1 MQHILRIIK
10 IALRYKYRL
19 SFAYLSTIGAIAAY
33 IFLPKLFGDAIDSVA
48 EPILAGD
55 SEIHTATL
63 YTCIL
68 AILGLSVIRGAMSYF
83 QTYLGETLSQYVSY
97 DLRNSFYDHIQ
108 HQSFA
113 FHDKHHTGNL
123 MSRAITDVENI
134 RMFINMGLVRAP
146 YFIALFIIVAGTLIS
161 MNWKLGLLSASF
173 MPVVAIYTSA
183 IRLRMRA
190 LWLLVQ
196 EKMAELSIIL
206 QENFSGQRVVK
217 AFASENHEA
226 DKFEIKNSEVADLFV
241 EAEKLRASSMSF
253 MLFTFMVAMALILWY
268 GGRQVMNGNMTP
280 GELAAFVFY
289 LQILALPVRMAGWV
303 VNAYARAA
311 SAGERLFEILDAP
324 SPVQEIE
331 NATTL
336 KNLKGHIEF
345 DNVSFAYDDGKPVLR
360 NINLEANPGEIIA
373 LVGPPGSGKSTIANL
388 LPRFYDVSTGSIKVD
403 GVDLK
408 EFTLHSLRENIGMVQ
423 QDVFLF
429 TTSLKENIKYGRE
442 DATDEQ
448 VKRASSIAQLSD
460 FIETLDEGYDTYVG
474 ERGSTLSGGQ
484 RQRMSIAR
492 AVLLDPPI
500 LILDD
505 STSSVD
511 ADTEDQIKAAMDN
524 SMEGRTTFIIA
535 NRLSTVH
542 RADKIVV
549 LKDGRIIE
557 EGTHQELL
565 EEGGLYNEIYE
576 LQLRP
581 QDELNSEVSR

>member
-146 YFIALFIIVAGTLIS
+146 YFIALFIIVAATLIS

-173 MPVVAIYTSA
+173 MPIVAIYTSA

-345 DNVSFAYDDGKPVLR
+345 DNVSFAYDGGKPVLR

-388 LPRFYDVSTGSIKVD
+388 LPRFYDVSTGSIKGD

-442 DATDEQ
+442 NATDEQ

>member
-173 MPVVAIYTSA
+173 MPIVAIYTSA

>member
-173 MPVVAIYTSA
+173 MPIVAIYTSA

-345 DNVSFAYDDGKPVLR
+345 DNVSFAYDGGKPVLR

>member
-173 MPVVAIYTSA
+173 MPIVAIYTSA

-360 NINLEANPGEIIA
+360 NINLEAKPGQIIA

-442 DATDEQ
+442 NATDEQ

>member
-173 MPVVAIYTSA
+173 MPVVAIYTSG

>member
-173 MPVVAIYTSA
+173 MPIVAIYTSA

-388 LPRFYDVSTGSIKVD
+388 LPRFYDVSTVSIKVD

>member
-1 MQHILRIIK
+1 
-10 IALRYKYRL
+10 
-19 SFAYLSTIGAIAAY
+19 
-33 IFLPKLFGDAIDSVA
+33 
-48 EPILAGD
+48 
-55 SEIHTATL
+55 
-63 YTCIL
+63 
-68 AILGLSVIRGAMSYF
+68 
-83 QTYLGETLSQYVSY
+83 
-97 DLRNSFYDHIQ
+97 
-108 HQSFA
+108 
-113 FHDKHHTGNL
+113 
-123 MSRAITDVENI
+123 
-134 RMFINMGLVRAP
+134 
-146 YFIALFIIVAGTLIS
+146 
-161 MNWKLGLLSASF
+161 
-173 MPVVAIYTSA
+173 
-183 IRLRMRA
+183 
-190 LWLLVQ
+190 
-196 EKMAELSIIL
+196 
-206 QENFSGQRVVK
+206 
-217 AFASENHEA
+217 
-226 DKFEIKNSEVADLFV
+226 
-241 EAEKLRASSMSF
+241 
-253 MLFTFMVAMALILWY
+253 
-268 GGRQVMNGNMTP
+268 
-280 GELAAFVFY
+280 
-289 LQILALPVRMAGWV
+289 
-303 VNAYARAA
+303 
-311 SAGERLFEILDAP
+311 
-324 SPVQEIE
+324 
-331 NATTL
+331 
-336 KNLKGHIEF
+336 
-345 DNVSFAYDDGKPVLR
+345 
-360 NINLEANPGEIIA
+360 
-373 LVGPPGSGKSTIANL
+373 
-388 LPRFYDVSTGSIKVD
+388 
-403 GVDLK
+403 
-408 EFTLHSLRENIGMVQ
+408 LRENIGMVQ